1 MIQGTVAAVQRV
13 DFPRLKGVNLAE
25 AAPAACSSGL
35 PAVNRIANHNRL
47 LRLARVARQ
56 AAADMK
62 ARAKVPRK
70 EQPQ

>member
-13 DFPRLKGVNLAE
+13 DFPRLTALTSRKLPQRPDQV
-25 AAPAACSSGL
+25 L